1 MKAKASILSGFLGL
15 NNVADP
21 QTGTRQGDGAGASWQ
36 WQTRAD
42 NVDFD
47 DSGRVRRRPGYT
59 PFAAGGH
66 ITASFSTFDFSRLF
80 VIDGGELKQI
90 NPDGSAVALWSGLE
104 GEAFWTEINGE
115 VLLSCSQKLVI
126 RRDGVVTE
134 WGIPVPAGGRAIDAD
149 GRLEPG
155 AYQVCFT
162 LSDQDGREGG
172 ASASLAVEVVRGG
185 IDLSD
190 IPTDPGCFTNVYVAA
205 RGTVFYLAATLPH
218 GAGGIVIDR
227 SPPGRELTTQFLD
240 APPAAG
246 RHLAEFGGRIY
257 VAEYIPEADVSA
269 VWFSEPLGFHLF
281 NLNSGFFQVP
291 GEVVQMGSG
300 KNGPL
305 VICTRNRTHL
315 FDGERMQEVEYGAVP
330 GQHMDRGP
338 DGRVYFW
345 TARGLCRAAPFE
357 NLTESRVS
365 VPPGLRAAGGV
376 VQQDGYVRYVAAL
389 HSGGAAFN
397 KR

>member
-21 QTGTRQGDGAGASWQ
+21 QTGTRGGDGAGASWE
-36 WQTRAD
+36 WQVQAE

-47 DSGRVRRRPGYT
+47 DAGRVRRRPGYV
-59 PFAAGGH
+59 PFAAGSN
-66 ITASFSTFDFSRLF
+66 ITGSFSTFDFSRLF
-80 VIDGGELKQI
+80 VIDGGELRQI
-90 NPDGSAVALWSGLE
+90 NPDGSTVALWAGLE

-126 RRDGVVTE
+126 RRDGTVVE
-134 WGIPVPAGGRAIDAD
+134 WGVPVPAGGRVAGAV
-149 GRLEPG
+149 GRLDAG

-162 LSDQDGREGG
+162 FQDQDGREGG
-172 ASASLAVEVVRGG
+172 ASASMAVEVASGG
-185 IDLSD
+185 IAVSD
-190 IPTDPGCFTNVYVAA
+190 IPAEPGCFTNVYVAP
-205 RGTVFYLAATLPH
+205 RGTVFYLAATLPQ
-218 GAGGIVIDR
+218 GAGGIVIDQ
-227 SPPGRELTTQFLD
+227 PPVGRELATQFLD
-240 APPAAG
+240 APPAPG
-246 RHLAEFGGRIY
+246 RHVAEFGGRIY
-257 VAEYIPEADVSA
+257 LAEYLPESDVSA

-281 NLNSGFFQVP
+281 NLNSSFLQVP

-300 KNGPL
+300 KAGPL

-365 VPPGLRAAGGV
+365 VPPGQRAAGGV
-376 VQQDGYVRYVAAL
+376 IQQDGYVRYVAAL
-389 HSGGAAFN
+389 HSGGSAFN